1 MTVNRGKYRSREMT
15 MICHRCRFD
24 QSPEATSTVIRGILA
39 TEVIPMAR
47 KRAKLGSGARFKAL
61 KRKLAGRKGVRNA
74 GALSAYIGRKK
85 FGAKRYAKLSA
96 RGRRKK
102 K

>member
-1 MTVNRGKYRSREMT
+1 

-24 QSPEATSTVIRGILA
+24 QSPEATSTVNRGILSP
-39 TEVIPMAR
+39 EVIPMPR
-47 KRAKLGSGARFKAL
+47 KAKLGSGARFKAL